1 MAAFWLLVKYML
13 NYQAALDGVYQAL
26 GDPTRRGMVERLSQ
40 GPASVSELAR
50 PLEMTLSAVVQ
61 HLKVLEASGLVR
73 SDKLGRVRT
82 VRLVPD
88 AMRQAEEWF
97 ARRRA
102 QWEQKLDRLGAWLAA
117 EEAAMKKDETP

>member
-1 MAAFWLLVKYML
+1 ML
-13 NYQAALDGVYQAL
+13 NYQLPLDGVYQAL

-40 GPASVSELAR
+40 GPATVSELAQ

-73 SDKLGRVRT
+73 SDKVGRVRT
-82 VRLVPD
+82 VRLMPD
-88 AMRQAEEWF
+88 VMRQAEEWF

-102 QWEQKLDRLGAWLAA
+102 QWEQKLDRLGAYLAA
-117 EEAAMKKDETP
+117 EESAMKKDETP

>member
-1 MAAFWLLVKYML
+1 ML
-13 NYQAALDGVYQAL
+13 HYQSALDGVYQAL

-40 GPASVSELAR
+40 GPATVSDLAR